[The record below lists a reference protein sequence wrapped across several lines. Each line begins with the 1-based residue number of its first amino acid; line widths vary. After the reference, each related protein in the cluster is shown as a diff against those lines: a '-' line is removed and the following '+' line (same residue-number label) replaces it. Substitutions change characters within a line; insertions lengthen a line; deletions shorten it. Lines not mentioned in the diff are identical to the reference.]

1 VAQEAQLQISVPIA
15 ERDGRDDPQ
24 VPRNT
29 DHEHSLRLH
38 VGRRLG
44 RHGRRLIAA
53 VLAISALIPAYG
65 AVPLP
70 ALAGSSC
77 TGWKS
82 TVVPPDYIRVG
93 RGDGSVDVVPFR
105 KYVGVVAA
113 REWPYWLPVAARRV
127 GAIAVK
133 QYGWYFTLA
142 GHHRTGFVNSHGKC
156 YDVTDSTRDQLYK
169 PEKTHVTRRTWR
181 SVDYTWSISLRKN
194 GNFFMTGYRYGADVR
209 CGADAD
215 GRLLYERSVVD
226 CAHRGKSTYA
236 ILNRY
241 ISGLAVLDG
250 GATTT
255 SLASQVMP
263 NPLAPPSD
271 RPANKPAKSTASP
284 TTGEPAWA
292 AIRFPAPTVAAELTV
307 PLFAPVQ
314 RVTSEPL
321 LVQQATVETTS
332 PYVSSKPGAGGP
344 AIS

>member
-1 VAQEAQLQISVPIA
+1 VAQEAQLQIAVPIA
-15 ERDGRDDPQ
+15 VRDGRDDQP
-24 VPRNT
+24 VARNT
-29 DHEHSLRLH
+29 DHDRLPRFQ

-44 RHGRRLIAA
+44 RHGRRLLAA

-93 RGDGSVDVVPFR
+93 RSDGSVDVVKFR

-142 GHHRTGFVNSHGKC
+142 GHHRTGFVNSNGKC

-169 PEKTHVTRRTWR
+169 PEKTTVTRKIWR
-181 SVDYTWSISLRKN
+181 AVDYTWGISLRKN

-215 GRLLYERSVVD
+215 GRLLYERSVAD
-226 CAHRGKSTYA
+226 CARRGKSTFA

-241 ISGLAVLDG
+241 ISNLTVLDG
-250 GATTT
+250 GAATT
-255 SLASQVMP
+255 SLASQVKP
-263 NPLAPPSD
+263 NPLAPAAD
-271 RPANKPAKSTASP
+271 KPAKTAPKP
-284 TTGEPAWA
+284 TTSTPTGGSAWA
-292 AIRFPAPTVAAELTV
+292 AIQFPAPTVAAELLA
-307 PLFAPVQ
+307 PLLAPVE
-314 RVTSEPL
+314 RSTDEPL
-321 LVQQATVETTS
+321 LVQQASVDSVAVYVTS
-332 PYVSSKPGAGGP
+332 KVGGP
-344 AIS
+344 ALT